1 MKPVDWQSWP
11 ILSHWKV
18 PVDHPVFAGHFPEHP
33 VVPGALL
40 LSWLFTEVQRTSC
53 VMVEELRE
61 ARFQSAAPP
70 GTVLES
76 RTLTGPA
83 VTRFVILDASPQN
96 SSSDS
101 ARLLA
106 SGSFV
111 IASGKF
117 KP

>member
-18 PVDHPVFAGHFPEHP
+18 PADHPVFTGHFPEHP

-40 LSWLFTEVQRTSC
+40 LSWLFMEVQRASG
-53 VMVEELRE
+53 VPVEELRE
-61 ARFQSAAPP
+61 ARFQSAALP
-70 GTVLES
+70 GSALES

-83 VTRFVILDASPQN
+83 ATRFVILDTSPQN
-96 SSSDS
+96 SASDY

-111 IASGKF
+111 IGNGKS